1 VKPSNATFRLPTNA
15 SRCHTNG
22 LETSLVRQNSL
33 KVSQTQEELTAGRE
47 ANAKRFSLPAECPC
61 AVAPRLL
68 KARRFWGAN
77 FGVILTRLLRWV
89 KSLVLKRDSRDIV
102 AG

>member
-33 KVSQTQEELTAGRE
+33 KVSQTQEVDSGSGSECEKVLSSGRMPLCCRTE
-47 ANAKRFSLPAECPC
+47 VVEGS
-61 AVAPRLL
+61 
-68 KARRFWGAN
+68 
-77 FGVILTRLLRWV
+77 
-89 KSLVLKRDSRDIV
+89 
-102 AG
+102 

>member
-33 KVSQTQEELTAGRE
+33 KVSQTQEKLTAVGSEREEAVSSGRMPLCCRTE
-47 ANAKRFSLPAECPC
+47 VVEGS
-61 AVAPRLL
+61 
-68 KARRFWGAN
+68 
-77 FGVILTRLLRWV
+77 
-89 KSLVLKRDSRDIV
+89 
-102 AG
+102 